1 MHETLSPNVLLSLDE
16 AVKVD
21 SNYYALKGWAASSL
35 GKVVEFWICDE
46 AENKLRNVEA
56 TFYARPDVVEF
67 YPSLESVSESLG
79 FKFTIG
85 SHLISSK
92 FIVVLEDGS
101 EHKIGSL
108 YSSIIR
114 KSGFMSETHK
124 DIIVVDDF
132 YADPDAVREFAINN
146 LEFQPS
152 NYHKGQRATE
162 RFILDGTKEK
172 LEEIIGR
179 KIINWN
185 HSGYAN
191 GIFQFCT
198 ADQPIVYHID
208 TQMLAAMVYLT
219 PDAPVSTGTAMYKSK
234 VTGVR
239 GFPGDTRNSQ
249 LYIDTFKGL
258 SEDLNFYDKTQYE
271 MVDTVGNVYNRLVVF
286 NSSNL
291 HAATEYF
298 GDNIHNARFFHMF
311 FFDVE

>member
-1 MHETLSPNVLLSLDE
+1 MHETASTHVLLNLDNATKTE
-16 AVKVD
+16 
-21 SNYYALKGWAASSL
+21 SGYALKGWVGSDL
-35 GKVVEFWICDE
+35 GKITGFWIVDHNG
-46 AENKLRNVEA
+46 NKLINTNA
-56 TFYARPDVVEF
+56 TFYSRPDVLGF
-67 YPSLESVSESLG
+67 YPNFNDNVDSLG
-79 FKFTIG
+79 FQFE
-85 SHLISSK
+85 ISSSQIK
-92 FIVVLEDGS
+92 STFLVTLEDGS
-101 EHKIGSL
+101 EHVIGNL
-108 YSSIIR
+108 HSSIIR
-114 KSGFMSETHK
+114 RSGFMPTTHK
-124 DIIVVDDF
+124 DIIVVDNF
-132 YADPDAVREFAINN
+132 YADPDAVREYAINN

-162 RFILDGTKEK
+162 RFILEGTKEK

-185 HSGYAN
+185 NPAYAN

-234 VTGVR
+234 VTGVT
-239 GFPGDTRNSQ
+239 GFPGDSRNSQ
-249 LYIDTFKGL
+249 LYVDTFKGL
-258 SEDLNFYDKTQYE
+258 SKDLNFYDKTQFE
-271 MVDTVGNVYNRLVVF
+271 MVDTVGNIYNRLVIF

-298 GDNIHNARFFHMF
+298 GDDIQNARFFHMF